1 MITIFTNKTY
11 SCHFRVIRCDSWYS
25 FLFSEQCLLISSIH
39 GEEVNSLG
47 SWILRLLLFLICGIS
62 GFTLARQISPSPPN
76 PLLGL
81 IGGLLLAALTLLI
94 EKGLKKIP
102 LKNLLGSIIGL
113 ILGILVAH
121 FLSNVFLS
129 NLYDHQE
136 MALPLL
142 SLLYGVSLYIGLRIG
157 FKKGEEIHLAGW
169 KFFPKKAPQSEKSK
183 ILDTSVI
190 IDGRIADIT
199 ETGFIE
205 GPLIIP
211 QFILNELQHIA
222 DSSDSIKRTRGKR
235 GLEVLHHIQKQ
246 ADVDVRIVDRDYP
259 AVKEVDSKLIELAK
273 EVRGKIITN
282 DSNLNKVAELQGVEV
297 LNINELANSIKP
309 VVLPG
314 EEINVKI
321 LKEGKEMGQGVAYL
335 DDGTMIVV
343 DNGRKQMGKTVDVV
357 VTSVLQT
364 PAGRMIFARLKE
376 EANRDTKGK
385 DYYYHPMG
393 SEF

>member
-1 MITIFTNKTY
+1 MNT
-11 SCHFRVIRCDSWYS
+11 
-25 FLFSEQCLLISSIH
+25 
-39 GEEVNSLG
+39 LG
-47 SWILRLLLFLICGIS
+47 SWILRILLFLICGIS
-62 GFTLARQISPSPPN
+62 GYALTMEISSSPPV
-76 PLLGL
+76 PLLGF
-81 IGGLLLAALTLLI
+81 IGGVLVASLTLLL

-102 LKNLLGSIIGL
+102 LKNLLGSFIGL
-113 ILGILVAH
+113 ILGILVAN
-121 FLSNVFLS
+121 FLSNAFFP
-129 NLYDHQE
+129 NLYNHQQIV
-136 MALPLL
+136 LPLL
-142 SLLYGVSLYIGLRIG
+142 GVLYAVCGYMGLRIG
-157 FKKGEEIHLAGW
+157 FKKGEEIYLPGW
-169 KFFPKKAPQSEKSK
+169 KLFSKNVPQSDNAK

-205 GPLIIP
+205 GALIIP
-211 QFILNELQHIA
+211 QFVLNELQHIA

-246 ADVDVRIVDRDYP
+246 ANVDVRIVDKDYP
-259 AVKEVDSKLIELAK
+259 SVKEVDSKLIELAK
-273 EVRGKIITN
+273 ELHGSIITN
-282 DSNLNKVAELQGVEV
+282 DSNLNKVAELQGIVV

-343 DNGRKQMGKTVDVV
+343 DNGRRQMGRTVDVV

-376 EANRDTKGK
+376 EAAKEAKGK
-385 DYYYHPMG
+385 DYYYPLD

>member
-1 MITIFTNKTY
+1 M
-11 SCHFRVIRCDSWYS
+11 VLP
-25 FLFSEQCLLISSIH
+25 LFS
-39 GEEVNSLG
+39 V
-47 SWILRLLLFLICGIS
+47 
-62 GFTLARQISPSPPN
+62 
-76 PLLGL
+76 
-81 IGGLLLAALTLLI
+81 
-94 EKGLKKIP
+94 
-102 LKNLLGSIIGL
+102 
-113 ILGILVAH
+113 V
-121 FLSNVFLS
+121 
-129 NLYDHQE
+129 
-136 MALPLL
+136 
-142 SLLYGVSLYIGLRIG
+142 YGVCVYIGLRIG
-157 FKKGEEIHLAGW
+157 LKKGEEIHLAGW
-169 KFFPKKAPQSEKSK
+169 KFFPKKVSQSEKSK

-246 ADVDVRIVDRDYP
+246 ANVDVRIVDKDYL
-259 AVKEVDSKLIELAK
+259 AVKEVDSKLIEVAK
-273 EVRGKIITN
+273 EIRGKIITN
-282 DSNLNKVAELQGVEV
+282 DSNLNKVAELQGIEV

-343 DNGRKQMGKTVDVV
+343 DNGRKQMGKTIDVV

-376 EANRDTKGK
+376 EANRETKGK
-385 DYYYHPMG
+385 DYYYPLD

>member
-1 MITIFTNKTY
+1 
-11 SCHFRVIRCDSWYS
+11 
-25 FLFSEQCLLISSIH
+25 
-39 GEEVNSLG
+39 VNTVG
-47 SWILRLLLFLICGIS
+47 SWILRILLFLICGIS
-62 GFTLARQISPSPPN
+62 GYALTQGISPSPPI

-81 IGGLLLAALTLLI
+81 IGGLLLAALVLLV
-94 EKGLKKIP
+94 EKGLKEIP
-102 LKNLLGSIIGL
+102 LRNLLGSFIGL
-113 ILGILVAH
+113 ILGIFTANL
-121 FLSNVFLS
+121 LSNVFFP
-129 NLYDHQE
+129 NFYNHQQTV
-136 MALPLL
+136 L
-142 SLLYGVSLYIGLRIG
+142 SLLGILYGVCGYIGLRIG
-157 FKKGEEIHLAGW
+157 FKKGEEIHLHGW
-169 KFFPKKAPQSEKSK
+169 KLFSKNAPQSGNAK

-205 GPLIIP
+205 GSLIIP
-211 QFILNELQHIA
+211 QFVLNELQHIA

-246 ADVDVRIVDRDYP
+246 ANVDVQIVDKDYP

-273 EVRGKIITN
+273 EVHGKIITN
-282 DSNLNKVAELQGVEV
+282 DANLNKVAELQGIVV

-343 DNGRKQMGKTVDVV
+343 DNGRRQMGKTIDVI

-376 EANRDTKGK
+376 EAAKEAKGK
-385 DYYYHPMG
+385 DYYYPLD

>member
-1 MITIFTNKTY
+1 
-11 SCHFRVIRCDSWYS
+11 
-25 FLFSEQCLLISSIH
+25 
-39 GEEVNSLG
+39 VNTLG
-47 SWILRLLLFLICGIS
+47 SWILRILLFLICGIS
-62 GFTLARQISPSPPN
+62 GYFLTQGISPSPPI

-81 IGGLLLAALTLLI
+81 IGGLLLAGLTLLI

-102 LKNLLGSIIGL
+102 LKNLLGSFIGL
-113 ILGILVAH
+113 ILGIVVANL
-121 FLSNVFLS
+121 LSNVLFP
-129 NLYDHQE
+129 NLYNYQQIIF
-136 MALPLL
+136 PLL
-142 SLLYGVSLYIGLRIG
+142 SVLYGVCGYIGLRIG
-157 FKKGEEIHLAGW
+157 FRKGEEIHLPSW
-169 KFFPKKAPQSEKSK
+169 KLFTKNVPQSENTK

-199 ETGFIE
+199 ETGFLE
-205 GPLIIP
+205 GALIIP
-211 QFILNELQHIA
+211 QFVLNELQHIA

-246 ADVDVRIVDRDYP
+246 AGVDVRIVDRDFP
-259 AVKEVDSKLIELAK
+259 SVKEVDSKLIELAK

-282 DSNLNKVAELQGVEV
+282 DSNLNKVAELQGIEV
-297 LNINELANSIKP
+297 LNINELANSLKP

-314 EEINVKI
+314 EEINVKV

-343 DNGRKQMGKTVDVV
+343 DNGRRQIGKTIDVI

-376 EANRDTKGK
+376 EANRESKGK
-385 DYYYHPMG
+385 DYYYPLD

>member
-1 MITIFTNKTY
+1 M
-11 SCHFRVIRCDSWYS
+11 
-25 FLFSEQCLLISSIH
+25 
-39 GEEVNSLG
+39 G
-47 SWILRLLLFLICGIS
+47 SWILRILLFLVCGIS
-62 GFTLARQISPSPPN
+62 GYALTQGISPSPPIS
-76 PLLGL
+76 LLGL
-81 IGGLLLAALTLLI
+81 IAGFLLAALTLLL

-102 LKNLLGSIIGL
+102 LRNLLGSFIGL
-113 ILGILVAH
+113 ILAILIANL
-121 FLSNVFLS
+121 FSNVFFF
-129 NLYDHQE
+129 NLLNHQQIV
-136 MALPLL
+136 LPLL
-142 SLLYGVSLYIGLRIG
+142 GALYGVCGYMGLRIG
-157 FKKGEEIHLAGW
+157 FKKGEEIHLPGW
-169 KFFPKKAPQSEKSK
+169 KLFSKNAPPSENAK

-205 GPLIIP
+205 GALIIP
-211 QFILNELQHIA
+211 QFVLNELQHIA
-222 DSSDSIKRTRGKR
+222 DSSDSVKRTRGKR
-235 GLEVLHHIQKQ
+235 GLEVLHHLQKQ
-246 ADVDVRIVDRDYP
+246 GGVDVRIMDKDYP

-282 DSNLNKVAELQGVEV
+282 DSNLNKVAELQGIEV
-297 LNINELANSIKP
+297 LNINELTNSLKP

-343 DNGRKQMGKTVDVV
+343 DNGRRQMGKTIDVT

-376 EANRDTKGK
+376 EANRESKGK
-385 DYYYHPMG
+385 DYYYPLD

>member
-1 MITIFTNKTY
+1 M
-11 SCHFRVIRCDSWYS
+11 
-25 FLFSEQCLLISSIH
+25 
-39 GEEVNSLG
+39 G
-47 SWILRLLLFLICGIS
+47 SWVLRILLFLVCGIS
-62 GFTLARQISPSPPN
+62 GYALSQGVSPSPLIR
-76 PLLGL
+76 LLGFV
-81 IGGLLLAALTLLI
+81 GGLLLAALTLLI

-102 LKNLLGSIIGL
+102 LKNLLGSFLGL
-113 ILGILVAH
+113 IVGILIAN
-121 FLSNVFLS
+121 FLSNVIFS
-129 NLYDHQE
+129 NLVNHQE
-136 MALPLL
+136 TAAPLL
-142 SLLYGVSLYIGLRIG
+142 SVLYGVCGYIGLRIG
-157 FKKGEEIHLAGW
+157 SKKGEEIHLPNW
-169 KFFPKKAPQSEKSK
+169 KLFSKNLPQTENAK

-205 GPLIIP
+205 GALIIP
-211 QFILNELQHIA
+211 QFVLNELQHIA

-246 ADVDVRIVDRDYP
+246 ATVDVRIVDKDYP

-282 DSNLNKVAELQGVEV
+282 DSNLNKVAELQGIEV

-321 LKEGKEMGQGVAYL
+321 LKEGKEIGQGVAYL

-343 DNGRKQMGKTVDVV
+343 DNGRKHMGKTLDVV

-376 EANRDTKGK
+376 EANREAKGK
-385 DYYYHPMG
+385 DYYYPLD

>member
-1 MITIFTNKTY
+1 L
-11 SCHFRVIRCDSWYS
+11 RCP
-25 FLFSEQCLLISSIH
+25 LISSTH
-39 GEEVNSLG
+39 GKEVNRLG
-47 SWILRLLLFLICGIS
+47 SWILRILLFLICGIS
-62 GFTLARQISPSPPN
+62 GYYLTKGISSSPRIA
-76 PLLGL
+76 LLGL
-81 IGGLLLAALTLLI
+81 IGGLFLTVLILLF

-102 LKNLLGSIIGL
+102 LKNLLGSLIGL
-113 ILGILVAH
+113 ILGIVVANL
-121 FLSNVFLS
+121 LSNVFFS
-129 NLYDHQE
+129 NLYNHQQTV
-136 MALPLL
+136 LPLL
-142 SLLYGVSLYIGLRIG
+142 SILYGASGYIGLRLG
-157 FKKGEEIHLAGW
+157 FKKGEEIHLSIW
-169 KFFPKKAPQSEKSK
+169 KLFSKNVPQSENKK

-199 ETGFIE
+199 ETGFLE
-205 GPLIIP
+205 GTLMIP

-246 ADVDVRIVDRDYP
+246 AGVDVQIVDRDYP
-259 AVKEVDSKLIELAK
+259 AIKEVDSKLIELAK

-282 DSNLNKVAELQGVEV
+282 DSNLNKVAELQGIEV

-321 LKEGKEMGQGVAYL
+321 LKDGKEMGQGVAYL

-343 DNGRKQMGKTVDVV
+343 DNGRKQMGKMVDVI

-364 PAGRMIFARLKE
+364 PAGRMIFARPKE
-376 EANRDTKGK
+376 EANRDNKGK
-385 DYYYHPMG
+385 EYYYPLD

>member
-1 MITIFTNKTY
+1 M
-11 SCHFRVIRCDSWYS
+11 
-25 FLFSEQCLLISSIH
+25 H
-39 GEEVNSLG
+39 GKEVNRLG
-47 SWILRLLLFLICGIS
+47 SWTLRILLFLICGIS
-62 GFTLARQISPSPPN
+62 GYYLIQGFSPSPPI
-76 PLLGL
+76 PLLGF
-81 IGGLLLAALTLLI
+81 IGGLLLAALTLLV

-102 LKNLLGSIIGL
+102 LKNLLGSFIGL
-113 ILGILVAH
+113 ILGIMIANL
-121 FLSNVFLS
+121 LSNVFFS
-129 NLYDHQE
+129 NLYNHQE
-136 MALPLL
+136 TVLPLFGV
-142 SLLYGVSLYIGLRIG
+142 LYGVCGYIGLRIG
-157 FKKGEEIHLAGW
+157 FKKGEEIHL
-169 KFFPKKAPQSEKSK
+169 PSKKLFSKNLPQGENAK

-205 GPLIIP
+205 GALIIP
-211 QFILNELQHIA
+211 QFVLNELQHIA

-246 ADVDVRIVDRDYP
+246 ANVDVRIVDKDYP

-273 EVRGKIITN
+273 EVHGKIITN
-282 DSNLNKVAELQGVEV
+282 DSNLNKVAELQGIEV

-343 DNGRKQMGKTVDVV
+343 DNGRKQMGKTIDVV

-376 EANRDTKGK
+376 EANRETKGK
-385 DYYYHPMG
+385 DYYYPLD

>member
-1 MITIFTNKTY
+1 MN
-11 SCHFRVIRCDSWYS
+11 
-25 FLFSEQCLLISSIH
+25 
-39 GEEVNSLG
+39 GLG
-47 SWILRLLLFLICGIS
+47 SWILRILLFLVCGIS
-62 GFTLARQISPSPPN
+62 GYALTQGISPSPPIR
-76 PLLGL
+76 LLGFV
-81 IGGLLLAALTLLI
+81 GGLLLAALTLLI

-102 LKNLLGSIIGL
+102 LRNLLGSFLGL
-113 ILGILVAH
+113 IVGILIAN
-121 FLSNVFLS
+121 FLSNVFFS
-129 NLYDHQE
+129 NFFNHQE
-136 MALPLL
+136 TVLALL
-142 SLLYGVSLYIGLRIG
+142 SVLYGICGYIGLRIG
-157 FKKGEEIHLAGW
+157 YKKGEEIHLPGW
-169 KFFPKKAPQSEKSK
+169 KPFSKNLAQTENAK

-205 GPLIIP
+205 GALIIP
-211 QFILNELQHIA
+211 QFVLNELQHIA

-246 ADVDVRIVDRDYP
+246 ATVDVRIVDKDYP

-282 DSNLNKVAELQGVEV
+282 DSNLNKVAELQGIEV

-321 LKEGKEMGQGVAYL
+321 LKEGKEIGQGVAYL

-343 DNGRKQMGKTVDVV
+343 DNGRKHMGKTIDVV

-376 EANRDTKGK
+376 EANREAKGK
-385 DYYYHPMG
+385 DYYYPLD